1 VIGRG
6 QDIAWFNLTT
16 HAVWITDSA
25 GGDRRAIARVPMSRS
40 TFANDRMLA
49 PDGQSLAVLGDSA
62 NGVVVY
68 RVPLDGGAI
77 TTLAVFPETAREVAL
92 NGMESVA
99 GIGLAAWSE
108 DGIYLAR
115 GGPALNQTRLLRLD
129 PRTGVVRQVAL
140 LPASCAP
147 RMVSVA
153 ADANRAACIVPDSR
167 GDLAVLEGIRP

>member
-1 VIGRG
+1 VIGRDRG
-6 QDIAWFNLTT
+6 IVWFNLTT
-16 HAVWITDSA
+16 HAVWVTDSA
-25 GGDRRAIARVPMSRS
+25 GGDRRAIAGVPMGRS
-40 TFANDRMLA
+40 TYSNDRMLA
-49 PDGQSLAVLGDSA
+49 PDGRSLAVLGDSA

-68 RVPLDGGAI
+68 RLPLDGGAA

-92 NGMESVA
+92 SGMESVV

-129 PRTGVVRQVAL
+129 PRTGAVRQVAL

-147 RMVSVA
+147 RMVSVT
-153 ADANRAACIVPDSR
+153 ADGKRAACIVPDAR
-167 GDLAVLEGIRP
+167 GDLAVLEGIRR